1 MKLMEKL
8 KDSIVNTSPEASK
21 QLTEKAL
28 SEGYEAKE
36 VLDEALIPGMDEV
49 GRLFKEGDYFVPE
62 VLVAAKAMHASMDII
77 EPLLVKSGV
86 KKAGKVVAGTIEGD
100 LHDIG
105 KNLVCMMLKGA
116 GFEVIDL
123 GVDVKPDAFVKA
135 VKEEGPDFLLIS
147 ALLTSTMINMP
158 NVITALKNEG
168 LRDKVKVIIGGAPVS
183 ESYAQE
189 IGADAY
195 SEDSTGAVELLRRF
209 VKQ

>member
-1 MKLMEKL
+1 MSLMEEL
-8 KDSIVNTSPEASK
+8 KSSVVNTSPEASK
-21 QLTEKAL
+21 QLTEQAL
-28 SEGYEAKE
+28 SEGYDAKKI
-36 VLDEALIPGMDEV
+36 LDEALIPGMDEV

-77 EPLLVKSGV
+77 EPLLVKGGV
-86 KKAGKVVAGTIEGD
+86 KKVGKVIAGTIEGD

-123 GVDVKPDAFVKA
+123 GVDVKPDDFVKA
-135 VKEEGPDFLLIS
+135 VQEKRPEFLLIS

-158 NVITALKNEG
+158 NVMTALKNEG
-168 LRDKVKVIIGGAPVS
+168 VRDKVKVIIGGAPVS

-189 IGADAY
+189 IGADGY
-195 SEDSTGAVELLRRF
+195 SEDSTGAVELLRELI
-209 VKQ
+209 KQ

>member
-1 MKLMEKL
+1 MNLMEEL
-8 KDSIVNTSPEASK
+8 KSSIVNTNPGASK
-21 QLTEKAL
+21 QLTEKAI
-28 SEGYEAKE
+28 SEGYDAKKI
-36 VLDEALIPGMDEV
+36 LDEALIPGMDEV

-77 EPLLVKSGV
+77 EPLLIKGGV
-86 KKAGKVVAGTIEGD
+86 KKVGRVVAGTIEGD

-116 GFEVIDL
+116 GFDVIDL
-123 GVDVKPDAFVKA
+123 GVDVRPETFVKA
-135 VKEEGPDFLLIS
+135 VKEKHPDFLVIS

-158 NVITALKNEG
+158 NVITALENDE
-168 LRDKVKVIIGGAPVS
+168 LRDKVKVIVGGAPVS

-189 IGADAY
+189 IGADGY
-195 SEDSTGAVELLRRF
+195 SEDSTGAVELLRKL

>member
-1 MKLMEKL
+1 
-8 KDSIVNTSPEASK
+8 
-21 QLTEKAL
+21 
-28 SEGYEAKE
+28 
-36 VLDEALIPGMDEV
+36 MDEV

-77 EPLLVKSGV
+77 EPLLVKGGV
-86 KKAGKVVAGTIEGD
+86 KKAGKVIAGTIDGD

-116 GFEVIDL
+116 GFEVVDL
-123 GVDVKPDAFVKA
+123 GVDVKPEAFVRA
-135 VKEEGPDFLLIS
+135 VKEEKPEFLLIS

-158 NVITALKNEG
+158 NVIKALENEG

-183 ESYAQE
+183 ESYAKE
-189 IGADAY
+189 IGADGY
-195 SEDSTGAVELLRRF
+195 SEDSTSAVELLRKL

>member
-1 MKLMEKL
+1 MSLLEKL
-8 KDSIVNTSPEASK
+8 KDSIVNTNPGAAKE
-21 QLTEKAL
+21 LTERAL
-28 SEGYEAKE
+28 SEGYEAKTI
-36 VLDEALIPGMDEV
+36 LDDSLIPGMDEV

-77 EPLLVKSGV
+77 EPLLVKGGV
-86 KKAGKVVAGTIEGD
+86 KKAGKVIAGTIDGD

-116 GFEVIDL
+116 GFEVVDL
-123 GVDVKPDAFVKA
+123 GVDVKPEAFVRA
-135 VKEEGPDFLLIS
+135 VKEEKPEFLLIS

-158 NVITALKNEG
+158 NVIKALENEG

-183 ESYAQE
+183 ESYAKE
-189 IGADAY
+189 IGADGY
-195 SEDSTGAVELLRRF
+195 SEDSTSAVKLLRKL

>member
-1 MKLMEKL
+1 MSLLEKL
-8 KDSIVNTSPEASK
+8 KDSIVNTNPGAAKE
-21 QLTEKAL
+21 LTERAL
-28 SEGYEAKE
+28 SEGYEAKTI
-36 VLDEALIPGMDEV
+36 LDDSLIPGMDEV

-77 EPLLVKSGV
+77 EPLLVKGGV
-86 KKAGKVVAGTIEGD
+86 KKAGKVIAGTIDGD

-116 GFEVIDL
+116 GFEVVDL
-123 GVDVKPDAFVKA
+123 GVDVKPEAFVRA
-135 VKEEGPDFLLIS
+135 VKEEKPEFLLIS

-158 NVITALKNEG
+158 NVIKALENEG

-183 ESYAQE
+183 ESYAKE
-189 IGADAY
+189 IGADGY
-195 SEDSTGAVELLRRF
+195 SEDSTSAVELLRKL